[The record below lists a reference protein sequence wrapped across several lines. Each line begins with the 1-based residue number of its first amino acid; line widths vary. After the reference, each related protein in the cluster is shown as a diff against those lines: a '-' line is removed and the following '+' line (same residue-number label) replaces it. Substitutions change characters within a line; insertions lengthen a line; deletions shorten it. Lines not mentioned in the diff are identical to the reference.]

1 MLVVG
6 CAVPCCGTRWTCL
19 NSCCGI
25 TAGNAHV
32 HVHAILHCLCR
43 RRCCCW
49 QSRWQHNASSP
60 AGCTACWCMWHHAQQ
75 AGAPSQ
81 TLSVCAF
88 LCGGL
93 LLLVLAGCSFGCNP
107 LFRAYCIVKGRVSAA
122 PVYCAVWWV
131 QCVPAIAA
139 SACMPN
145 EWLPGSGCRHV
156 GSGRYTFTGF
166 KVQQPA
172 YTVTT

>member
-1 MLVVG
+1 MDMFELLL
-6 CAVPCCGTRWTCL
+6 W
-19 NSCCGI
+19 
-25 TAGNAHV
+25 H
-32 HVHAILHCLCR
+32 H
-43 RRCCCW
+43 CW
-49 QSRWQHNASSP
+49 QCPCACTCNFALSLQETLLLLAARWQHNASSP

-81 TLSVCAF
+81 TLIVCAF

-145 EWLPGSGCRHV
+145 EWLPGCGCRHV
-156 GSGRYTFTGF
+156 GSGRCTFTGF